1 MEKAIPRTQKR
12 AYLGTRTKKDWE
24 YFDDCYVCQAIK
36 KSDERGKD
44 LSVEEL
50 KEVFRKANENN

>member
-1 MEKAIPRTQKR
+1 MNKKR
-12 AYLGTRTKKDWE
+12 VYSGIRVKRKKKTDWE
-24 YFDDCYVCQAIK
+24 YFDDCYVCQAMK
-36 KSDERGKD
+36 KSEEEGKD